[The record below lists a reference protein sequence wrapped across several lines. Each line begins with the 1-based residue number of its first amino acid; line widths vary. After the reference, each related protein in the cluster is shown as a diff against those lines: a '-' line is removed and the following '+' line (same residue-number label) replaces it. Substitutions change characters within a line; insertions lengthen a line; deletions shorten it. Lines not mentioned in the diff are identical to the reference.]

1 MINILRLIG
10 LAAIDR
16 KKLLLG
22 MTFVLGQCAYA
33 QSVEFNTLVN
43 QFESESNVLNVD
55 AALWSK
61 AGACSTTSTTEK
73 NTTQTQRYHA
83 ASVSKLF
90 TAIVI
95 MQLRDEGKLDLSDTV
110 GVYLPEFENSKVQL
124 HHLLTHTSGIR
135 DRQRADGRTSVAEV
149 DEYIQKL
156 ASRRPR
162 NPSER
167 WRYADANFN
176 VLGRIIETLDG
187 ATFANVMEKRLLG
200 PLLMSDSSFDISLT
214 PGDAKVVAYNKR
226 ERAYDHPW
234 DLAFLPSSGL
244 QTTAV
249 DLTKFGRAI
258 LDIFAASTNAL
269 LLKESLLEMTE
280 DRLETQYE
288 GVGQGLAWQIVQAN
302 TGLQWRHAGGEDGFE
317 SLITIYPNIGLT
329 IAVLGNQK
337 DWPRFELEREL
348 RNAANANR
356 LTCLNK

>member
-1 MINILRLIG
+1 MINILRPIG
-10 LAAIDR
+10 LIAVDS

-22 MTFVLGQCAYA
+22 MAFVLSKSAYT
-33 QSVEFNTLVN
+33 QSVEFNALVN
-43 QFESESNVLNVD
+43 QSESESNVLNVD

-61 AGACSTTSTTEK
+61 AGACLTTATAER
-73 NTTQTQRYHA
+73 NTTQTQRFHA

-95 MQLRDEGKLDLSDTV
+95 MQLRDEGKLNLNDTV
-110 GVYLPEFENSKVQL
+110 DVYLPEFENSKVQL
-124 HHLLTHTSGIR
+124 SHLLTHTSGIR
-135 DRQRADGRTSVAEV
+135 DRQRADGRKSVAEV

-156 ASRRPR
+156 ASRCQR
-162 NPSER
+162 NSGER

-176 VLGRIIETLDG
+176 ILGRIIEAVDG
-187 ATFANVMEKRLLG
+187 ATFANVMEKRLLE
-200 PLLMSDSSFDISLT
+200 PLLMSDSSFDIRLI
-214 PGDAKVVAYNKR
+214 PEDAKAVSYNKR

-249 DLTKFGRAI
+249 DLVKFGRAI
-258 LDIFAASTNAL
+258 LDIFATPTNDL

-280 DRLETQYE
+280 DRLDTQYE
-288 GVGQGLAWQIVQAN
+288 GVGQGLAWQIVQSN
-302 TGLQWRHAGGEDGFE
+302 IGLQWRHAGGEDGFE

-337 DWPRFELEREL
+337 DWPRFGLEREL
-348 RNAANANR
+348 RNAAKANR
-356 LTCLNK
+356 LTCLNE